1 MANKIKILAVDDHP
15 LLQEGVAAVMEG
27 EGDIELVGEASSGSE
42 AIELFRRHR
51 PDVTLMDLQMPG
63 MSGIEAILAI
73 RAEFPN
79 ARFIVLTTYQGDV
92 QALRALKAGA
102 SGYLL
107 KNMLRKELLETIRVV
122 HAGRRRIPPEIAA
135 ELADH
140 VTDDAL
146 SEREIAVLQ
155 RAASGNSNKIIAS
168 QLNVSEATVKG
179 HMKSIL
185 SKLGANDR
193 THAVTI
199 GMKRGF
205 SGWLVDGLSCR
216 RRRGGRHI
224 KTLDRFDFIQA
235 SDKAL
240 FGPVECRA

>member
-1 MANKIKILAVDDHP
+1 MVVGNKIRIFIVDDHP
-15 LLQEGVAAVMEG
+15 LLREGIAAVMQG
-27 EGDIELVGEASSGSE
+27 EEDIELVAEGKSGKE
-42 AIELFRRHR
+42 AIDLFRLHR
-51 PDVTLMDLQMPG
+51 PDVTLMDLQMPD
-63 MSGIEAILAI
+63 MNGIDAMTAI
-73 RAEFPN
+73 RSDFPN

-107 KNMLRKELLETIRVV
+107 KNMLRKELLETIRAV
-122 HAGRRRIPPEIAA
+122 HAGRKRIPPEIAA

-146 SEREIAVLQ
+146 SDREVEVL
-155 RAASGNSNKIIAS
+155 RRVATGHSIKIIAA
-168 QLNVSEATVKG
+168 QLIVSEATVKG

-199 GMKRGF
+199 AMKRGF
-205 SGWLVDGLSCR
+205 IDG
-216 RRRGGRHI
+216 
-224 KTLDRFDFIQA
+224 
-235 SDKAL
+235 
-240 FGPVECRA
+240 